1 MAFTSTSDLADLGKE
16 CLTSLFA
23 PLVQVDNIDP
33 SVLVAHYPE
42 NLHATEAEELLAFYS
57 ESMPP
62 GPAGAESEL
71 CLEEL
76 LNDEKSK
83 VYETIDYHES
93 AQDAYDSPK
102 TSLSPANARLH
113 GHKKRATRIVKQAS
127 KQRRSGRPRVYY
139 RTVKAELSFGDEDL
153 AEVETFG
160 WDQALKQ
167 WTSSDGTSVPDLD
180 CYFRRRLV
188 VSQGTHL
195 PLRDLERHYRLVQ
208 LWIKRRGMKGVVHL
222 RFNGYAD
229 WVGTRRGSLC
239 VRMGLA
245 GVRRA
250 LRGELAPAEV
260 TRT

>member
-1 MAFTSTSDLADLGKE
+1 MAFISTNDLADLGKD

-23 PLVQVDNIDP
+23 PIVQVDNIDP
-33 SVLVAHYPE
+33 SVLVADHLE
-42 NLHATEAEELLAFYS
+42 NFYATEAEELLALYS
-57 ESMPP
+57 ESMSS

-76 LNDEKSK
+76 LDDDVSK

-93 AQDAYDSPK
+93 AQDAYDSQK
-102 TSLSPANARLH
+102 TSLSPASARLY
-113 GHKKRATRIVKQAS
+113 GHKKRASRNVKQAS

-180 CYFRRRLV
+180 CYFRRRIV

-195 PLRDLERHYRLVQ
+195 QLRDVERHYRLVQ
-208 LWIKRRGMKGVVHL
+208 LWIKRRGMKRMVHL

-229 WVGTRRGSLC
+229 WVGTRRGSHC

-250 LRGELAPAEV
+250 LRGEMAPAKV